1 MGSSPYIEL
10 LIRYLYWNNID
21 FFLRFAKKKRINT
34 EYVNFSKIS
43 DYLKDVGISS
53 GDLILVHSSYGNLK
67 RVQKSPIEIIEELKE
82 IVGENGSIA
91 MPAIREYEEEPN
103 LRNYL
108 KTDLSETV
116 STFNVYNT
124 KVITGALPATMVK
137 MREATVSRFPLNT
150 MVAIGKLAKPMME
163 NNLKGELPTAC
174 GANSSWKFCLD
185 NNAYLVGLG
194 TDLSGCLTMIHVA
207 EDILDENWAIKNWYR
222 KRIFK
227 IIDKDF
233 SVLKIVRE
241 RQPKWGAL
249 HWAGRTLC
257 KDLADKKILFTKN
270 IEGVLVEVM
279 KAKDL
284 IDFLNSK
291 NQKGYPYFCVKK
303 HLRQ

>member
-1 MGSSPYIEL
+1 MGSSPYVEL
-10 LIRYLYWNNID
+10 FIRYLYWNNIN
-21 FFLRFAKKKRINT
+21 FFLRFAKKKHINT
-34 EYVNFSKIS
+34 KFVNFSKVS

-53 GDLILVHSSYGNLK
+53 GDLLLVHSSYGNLK
-67 RVQKSPIEIIEELKE
+67 CVKKSPIEIIEELKN

-116 STFNVYNT
+116 CTYDVYNT
-124 KVITGALPATMVK
+124 KVITGVLPATMVK
-137 MREATVSRFPLNT
+137 MSESVVSKFPLNT

-163 NNLKGELPTAC
+163 DNLKGDLPTAC
-174 GANSSWKFCLD
+174 GVHSSWKFCLD

-194 TDLSGCLTMIHVA
+194 TDLSGSLTMIHVA
-207 EDILDENWAIKNWYR
+207 EDILDEKWAIKNWYR

-233 SVLKIVRE
+233 TVLKTVRE

-284 IDFLNSK
+284 IDYLNSK
-291 NQKGYPYFCVKK
+291 NQKGYPYFYVKK
-303 HLRQ
+303 YLKQ